1 MKKINLFFCALA
13 ASVALYSCGGSDS
26 GSSDD
31 SDYYESRTESDN
43 KSYALSFKN
52 SKDVCIYLNGKT
64 FKGDGLSI
72 AFSNYAQTVS
82 CNGTIIANEVKISDI
97 GVNENNVAYATVKIV
112 TFNGGT
118 TTLQLLAVDGHAQ
131 LIDPNDGT
139 IYEY

>member
-1 MKKINLFFCALA
+1 MKKINLLFCALA

-72 AFSNYAQTVS
+72 TFSNYAQTVY